1 MNLAISAAFSAG
13 RIHKDM
19 FQSVIDSGFPK
30 KSIRKK
36 SQTSKRQPHE
46 ISKGTFR
53 VWRIVYKHEQFLP
66 IYI

>member
-36 SQTSKRQPHE
+36 SQTSNRQPHE
-46 ISKGTFR
+46 ISKGPSEFDA
-53 VWRIVYKHEQFLP
+53 
-66 IYI
+66 